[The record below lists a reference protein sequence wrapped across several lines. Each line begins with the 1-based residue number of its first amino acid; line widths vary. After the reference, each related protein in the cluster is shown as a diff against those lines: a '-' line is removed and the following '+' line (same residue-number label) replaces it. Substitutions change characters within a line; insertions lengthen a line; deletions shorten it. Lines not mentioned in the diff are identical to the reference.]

1 MNQPDRDAS
10 AEVAAWPQAASGS
23 ISSND
28 VLSRIMLVLLLQST
42 RDRLRRLR
50 LKIESILRQKNKK
63 AAAAQLAPA
72 TCLH

>member
-28 VLSRIMLVLLLQST
+28 VRSRIMLVLLLQLT
-42 RDRLRRLR
+42 RDWSQTALPQNR
-50 LKIESILRQKNKK
+50 INPETEEQK
-63 AAAAQLAPA
+63 AAAQLAPA
-72 TCLH
+72 TYLH